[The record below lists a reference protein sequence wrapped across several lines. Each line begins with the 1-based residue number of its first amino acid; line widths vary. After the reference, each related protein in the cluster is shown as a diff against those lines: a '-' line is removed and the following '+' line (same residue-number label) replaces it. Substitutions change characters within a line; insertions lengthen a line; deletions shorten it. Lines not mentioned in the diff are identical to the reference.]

1 MTYIFNMHEAKT
13 KLSRLVELAL
23 AGEDVRIARNGN
35 PAVRL
40 VVSEQMPR
48 PKFGEFEP
56 LIGWISDDFDEPL
69 PEWREHMPQHSNDKV
84 PGSTLK

>member
-1 MTYIFNMHEAKT
+1 MHEAKT

-40 VVSEQMPR
+40 VVSEHLPR
-48 PKFGEFEP
+48 PRFGEFEP

-69 PEWREHMPQHSNDKV
+69 PEWREHMPHSSNDKAA
-84 PGSTLK
+84 GSTLK